1 MRIKVKLFHLLGGLG
16 EPLLVERVHQN
27 YLIVYQ
33 GRPDGR
39 AGEKLLIWGADE
51 EKGEF

>member
-1 MRIKVKLFHLLGGLG
+1 MRIKVESFHLLGGLG
-16 EPLLVERVHQN
+16 EPLLVEGVHQN

-39 AGEKLLIWGADE
+39 AGEKYLIWGVDE
-51 EKGEF
+51 DKEEI